1 MKTLKDIQNKS
12 AQNEFDKKV
21 ISASEHLN
29 AYIKHR
35 LYIGESTGILPKN
48 MYTSADLIDTSI
60 LKLYESGYNIDDEA
74 LAIKLKLFAYA
85 DHELDRLFKNE
96 AFHQNTVS
104 TSSILEE
111 ELDGLNEEFSVDA
124 DLDLIMQEDFDD
136 ISYAQDRKHKHL
148 FLYTDS
154 NDSLME
160 AFNMEDVSLKNT
172 PKIIGGFYSW
182 VPTQIANI
190 VDLHVFGRLN
200 FEDISKIKH
209 IEVDRLERIFKAVQK
224 NFRKH
229 LG

>member
-190 VDLHVFGRLN
+190 IDLHVFGRLN